1 MNGIRNGDRYMVN
14 DVVSFQCEPG
24 YTLQG
29 HSHISCMPGTVRRWN
44 FPSPLCIAKCGG
56 TLMKMAG
63 VILSPGFP
71 GNYPSNLD
79 CSWKISLPVGFGAH
93 IQFENF
99 STEANHD
106 ILEIQNG
113 PYHTSSQIGQF
124 SGPELPSSLL
134 STTHEVLI
142 HFFSDHSE
150 NRQGFKL
157 VYQAYELQNCPTPHP
172 FKNGYIINSDYSV
185 GQSISFECYPGYV
198 LIGHAVLTCQH
209 GINRNWNYPFP
220 RCE

>member
-1 MNGIRNGDRYMVN
+1 MYIFLFIF
-14 DVVSFQCEPG
+14 S
-24 YTLQG
+24 
-29 HSHISCMPGTVRRWN
+29 
-44 FPSPLCIAKCGG
+44 
-56 TLMKMAG
+56 
-63 VILSPGFP
+63 
-71 GNYPSNLD
+71 
-79 CSWKISLPVGFGAH
+79 GAH

-157 VYQAYELQNCPTPHP
+157 VYQGKELC
-172 FKNGYIINSDYSV
+172 
-185 GQSISFECYPGYV
+185 SITVILF
-198 LIGHAVLTCQH
+198 
-209 GINRNWNYPFP
+209 
-220 RCE
+220 CELK